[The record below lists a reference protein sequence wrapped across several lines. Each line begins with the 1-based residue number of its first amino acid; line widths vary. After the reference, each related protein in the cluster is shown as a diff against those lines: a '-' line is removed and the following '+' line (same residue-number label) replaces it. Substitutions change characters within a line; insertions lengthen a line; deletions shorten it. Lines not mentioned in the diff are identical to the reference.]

1 MVCLSENPFFSSQI
15 NYKLVLCRYVTT
27 SLCGEACPCPDILV
41 AVLFW
46 IGYFNSTLNP
56 LIYAYFN
63 RDFREAFKNTLECVF
78 LCLNKKTAYSAY
90 YVQGAEWHHR
100 ICVEH
105 FVQTFAQWLKLIIID
120 ICAHIMQKWSKLYTV
135 QCARKVK
142 HKVQTLRLEVI
153 CFYSTYIYL
162 VEYSIYTRQCK
173 TTTQQNKHILALCS
187 SVN

>member
-1 MVCLSENPFFSSQI
+1 MNSLLMETKWPDQRLQFYLIRFVCTFILRIIRIQFLQCWFVYHSYFHYLIITWIFSFF
-15 NYKLVLCRYVTT
+15 CRYVTT

-90 YVQGAEWHHR
+90 YV
-100 ICVEH
+100 
-105 FVQTFAQWLKLIIID
+105 
-120 ICAHIMQKWSKLYTV
+120 
-135 QCARKVK
+135 
-142 HKVQTLRLEVI
+142 
-153 CFYSTYIYL
+153 
-162 VEYSIYTRQCK
+162 
-173 TTTQQNKHILALCS
+173 
-187 SVN
+187 